1 MAWEEES
8 IDTGADFEEVGGKRN
23 PIKLIVIALVVI
35 GVLVGAYF
43 AYNAVMNKE
52 DAPAEGEN
60 AEGTGEQVEE
70 VVEEVVPEAGHKIAL
85 EKFTLNLADKGK
97 PHFLVTTIA
106 LEVTKVELKT
116 AVEADDKLYNTK
128 TRDTILRILRTK
140 TFKEV
145 SDQATMKE
153 VSKEIQHKLNRIY
166 GEDGKVMN
174 VYFTEFMVQ

>member
-23 PIKLIVIALVVI
+23 PIKLIIIVVV
-35 GVLVGAYF
+35 VLAILAGAWF
-43 AYNAVMNKE
+43 AYGYFTKE
-52 DAPAEGEN
+52 EPVAEGEN
-60 AEGTGEQVEE
+60 GEGTGEQVEE
-70 VVEEVVPEAGHKIAL
+70 VVEEVMPEAGHKIAL
-85 EKFTLNLADKGK
+85 DKFTLNLADKGK
-97 PHFLVTTIA
+97 PHFLVTTLA
-106 LEVTKVELKT
+106 LEVTTEELKT
-116 AVEADDKLYNTK
+116 QVESDAKLYNTK